1 MVIGVVARMRGVNL
15 CKEPGAAGPVARA
28 TDCAHERPGVC
39 RSHRCL
45 RTAARTHQD
54 PGADGRGRARQTGLP
69 STDAAACVD

>member
-28 TDCAHERPGVC
+28 ADCAHERPGVC

-54 PGADGRGRARQTGLP
+54 PGADGRGRARQAGLP